1 MGMPRSH
8 SLQVDDADVQFY
20 RDHGYFVYQHPLFPQ
35 EKFQRLQTLFAGLL
49 AELPEGKRPE
59 AMDVPHFA
67 HSGLSGAGSGP
78 GWQRVWGSDGA
89 FCTGHSLRYG
99 RSRPCS
105 ITADP
110 GSPGYTGG
118 YFFFMFSQ

>member
-59 AMDVPHFA
+59 AMDVRTLRTRVYLARGQDRAGNEYGDLTAPFA
-67 HSGLSGAGSGP
+67 RGI
-78 GWQRVWGSDGA
+78 
-89 FCTGHSLRYG
+89 C
-99 RSRPCS
+99 
-105 ITADP
+105 
-110 GSPGYTGG
+110 
-118 YFFFMFSQ
+118 